1 MAKIEKEFM
10 KRYLAPPIEGAELH
24 KHIAVMNNRIY
35 QIDTMKD
42 ITDQKFIQIYGQRI
56 SVRKAAF
63 YLLNGRWPAP
73 NFLLPW
79 E

>member
-1 MAKIEKEFM
+1 MQRKVINTKLNAIREDD
-10 KRYLAPPIEGAELH
+10 LH
-24 KHIAVMNNRIY
+24 KHIFVLNDRIY
-35 QIDTMKD
+35 RIDTMKD

-56 SVRKAAF
+56 NVRKAAF
-63 YLLNGRWPAP
+63 YLLNKRWPAP

>member
-1 MAKIEKEFM
+1 MHKIQKAQLM
-10 KRYLAPPIEGAELH
+10 KVCEEDLH

-35 QIDTMKD
+35 RIDTMKD
-42 ITDQKFIQIYGQRI
+42 ITDQKFIQINSQRI

-63 YLLNGRWPAP
+63 YLINERWPARG
-73 NFLLPW
+73 FLLPW

>member
-1 MAKIEKEFM
+1 MHKIQKAQLM
-10 KRYLAPPIEGAELH
+10 KVCEEDLH
-24 KHIAVMNNRIY
+24 KHIVILHNRIY
-35 QIDTMKD
+35 HIKTHKD

>member
-1 MAKIEKEFM
+1 MARIEKEFV

-35 QIDTMKD
+35 NINTRKD
-42 ITDQKFIQIYGQRI
+42 ITDQKIIQIYGQQI
-56 SVRKAAF
+56 NVRRAAF
-63 YLLNGRWPAP
+63 YLLNKRWPSAG
-73 NFLLPW
+73 FLLPW